1 MFGIHSSSS
10 TNIIYVTCILVKLST
25 SKLCIRLKPFGSNS
39 YKAVQ
44 LLTCELAFS
53 CICPHVLHSIMLKTL
68 NLKMLHVLILQECNS
83 INHCR
88 EAYSS
93 PGFDQN
99 NYQECS
105 TQSALYSRLKK
116 ILDSQIS
123 AENVVKSVSSFKLS
137 RLLSACA
144 LQLAGLNLSQCFFIN

>member
-25 SKLCIRLKPFGSNS
+25 KLCIRLKPFGSNS

-68 NLKMLHVLILQECNS
+68 NLKMLHVLIL
-83 INHCR
+83 
-88 EAYSS
+88 
-93 PGFDQN
+93 
-99 NYQECS
+99 
-105 TQSALYSRLKK
+105 
-116 ILDSQIS
+116 
-123 AENVVKSVSSFKLS
+123 
-137 RLLSACA
+137 
-144 LQLAGLNLSQCFFIN
+144 